1 MHGWQQ
7 WLVYLAVLA
16 VLALGMTLGRRLWR
30 RQREQSGLSEWAR
43 TASTLRRR
51 DRWRLA
57 WSTSTGRAVSD
68 PQLAASAA
76 QRAMATQEMLVR
88 VIPRMKW
95 IWIAI
100 GLYWLVVGGLRLF
113 EQRWLWGSINLGLA
127 AAFGFMPQLVAWDAR
142 RAGRSAEVNRRLA
155 EGR

>member
-7 WLVYLAVLA
+7 WF
-16 VLALGMTLGRRLWR
+16 
-30 RQREQSGLSEWAR
+30 
-43 TASTLRRR
+43 ASTLRRR

-100 GLYWLVVGGLRLF
+100 GLYWLVVGVLRLF
-113 EQRWLWGSINLGLA
+113 EQRWLWGSINLGSWRGTPA
-127 AAFGFMPQLVAWDAR
+127 EPGVAR
-142 RAGRSAEVNRRLA
+142 R
-155 EGR
+155 